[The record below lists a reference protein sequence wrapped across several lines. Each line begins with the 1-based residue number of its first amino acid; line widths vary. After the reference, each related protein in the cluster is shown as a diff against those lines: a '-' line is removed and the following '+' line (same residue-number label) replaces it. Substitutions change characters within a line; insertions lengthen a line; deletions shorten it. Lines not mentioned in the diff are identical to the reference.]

1 MIHVLAS
8 YLAFPLILFAI
19 NCFYMRHDRKALWR
33 RTISIIILLLLGFT
47 YVYFFLPSR
56 NLLSIIGSN
65 FIWTII
71 YLLLDGLVSIRG
83 LLTEKLKFKLNGRHS
98 KEPSPEPAKQKRL
111 APKWIALVLLLL
123 ALVSV
128 GGQVYSFMSVKPT
141 WNSIQKKFSKST
153 QAPTFKKGETPIAL
167 APKTVINRVKK
178 ASSDIPN
185 SQYFSISKNVQA
197 QFYQGKPVYVIPIEY
212 NGFFEMLKAG
222 EIPGYFIIDATKQ
235 NATPHFVKMPYK
247 YATSAYF
254 NTDAERQIYR
264 HAANWLS
271 LDDPQLEINDEG
283 KPFWVETIYKSEF
296 LSHRVNYQKL
306 YVAVMDAQT
315 GEVKKYPL
323 TNLPKFIDEGIT
335 TGIANQINWDFGIY
349 RYGFWNRYFGKTG
362 VMKPT
367 GNGVENG
374 VTSVFNENGTISYFS
389 DFTTDKTGSDSAL
402 GYSMINARTGQLTF
416 YTANNIMD
424 STGAKN
430 NADQDYKAQQW
441 KANMPILY
449 NINGRSTWVMTIL
462 DSTSAIRGYYYLD
475 ASNQSIYGNGT
486 NPNSAL
492 ERFRQALVNSGA
504 VAQNTPGSKWQK
516 RSGIVDRV
524 AILADS
530 HRVMFTLKGNKT
542 IYTIN
547 TDDFTSANLLRTGD
561 KVAFKANEVD
571 GQSIGNISSFT
582 NKNLQ

>member
-1 MIHVLAS
+1 MIQLLAS
-8 YLAFPLILFAI
+8 YLAFPIILALASCYYLRDNRPALKKNIIRSLVLILIAYI
-19 NCFYMRHDRKALWR
+19 
-33 RTISIIILLLLGFT
+33 
-47 YVYFFLPSR
+47 YVYFFLLSR
-56 NLLSIIGSN
+56 NLLSILSGN

-71 YLLLDGLVSIRG
+71 YLLLGSVNFLIDKSARLKKKLRQLKNGEHPHVAKTKTGLSGKVISLVLTILAIVSI
-83 LLTEKLKFKLNGRHS
+83 
-98 KEPSPEPAKQKRL
+98 
-111 APKWIALVLLLL
+111 
-123 ALVSV
+123 
-128 GGQVYSFMSVKPT
+128 GGQIYSFMSVKPT
-141 WNSIQKKFSKST
+141 WNSIQKTFSKST

-197 QFYQGKPVYVIPIEY
+197 QFYRGKPVYVIPIEY
-212 NGFFEMLKAG
+212 NGFFEMMKAK

-235 NATPHFVKMPYK
+235 NATPHFVKKPYK

-254 NTDAERQIYR
+254 NLDAERQIYR
-264 HAANWLS
+264 HAVNWLS

-306 YVAVMDAQT
+306 YVAVMDAET
-315 GEVKKYPL
+315 GKVNKYSL
-323 TNLPKFIDEGIT
+323 DHLPKFIDEGIT
-335 TGIANQINWDFGIY
+335 TGIANRINWDFGIY
-349 RYGFWNRYFGKTG
+349 RNGFWNRYFGKTG

-374 VTSVFNENGTISYFS
+374 VTSVFNQNGTISYFS

-402 GYSMINARTGQLTF
+402 GYSMINARSGQLTF
-416 YTANNIMD
+416 YSANNIMD

-449 NINGRSTWVMTIL
+449 NINGRPTWVMTIL

-475 ASNQSIYGNGT
+475 ASNQSIYGSGNT
-486 NPNSAL
+486 PTIAL
-492 ERFRQALVNSGA
+492 ERFRQSLVNSGA
-504 VAQNTPGSKWQK
+504 TAQNTPGSKWVK
-516 RSGIVDRV
+516 RSGSVDRV
-524 AILADS
+524 AILSDS
-530 HRVMFTLKGNKT
+530 HRVMFTLKNSKT

-547 TDDFTSANLLRTGD
+547 TDDFASANLLRSGD
-561 KVAFKANEVD
+561 KVSFKANIVD
-571 GQSIGNISSFT
+571 GQSLGNIANFE
-582 NKNLQ
+582 NKNLK